1 MHQFRNYLVQEFT
14 RGEAKQQ
21 PGCGTSPRWREAV
34 GRRAAARVGVPRPR
48 RRSGG
53 RGRRQHHGGRGRGA
67 PPRPRG
73 NSAVAVSRSSQQTAG
88 DCGGTGSWAVGCRT
102 GEAGV
107 NCRKHY
113 CFSKKKKSRKHY
125 SIFFLQKTHVL
136 CNLFAKITDRRI
148 SFC

>member
-73 NSAVAVSRSSQQTAG
+73 NGAVAVSRSSQQTAG
-88 DCGGTGSWAVGCRT
+88 LRGNGELGCRLSHGRGRSKLQKT
-102 GEAGV
+102 LL
-107 NCRKHY
+107 
-113 CFSKKKKSRKHY
+113 FLKKKKKQKTLLYFFFRKH
-125 SIFFLQKTHVL
+125 HVL